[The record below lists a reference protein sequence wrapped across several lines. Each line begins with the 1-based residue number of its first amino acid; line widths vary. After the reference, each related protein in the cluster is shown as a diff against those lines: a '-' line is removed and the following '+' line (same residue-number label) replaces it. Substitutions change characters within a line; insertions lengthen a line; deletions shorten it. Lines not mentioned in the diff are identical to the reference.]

1 METQAMSPIVKHLQ
15 WRHSLVFKGDS

>member
-1 METQAMSPIVKHLQ
+1 METQAMSPIVKRLQ